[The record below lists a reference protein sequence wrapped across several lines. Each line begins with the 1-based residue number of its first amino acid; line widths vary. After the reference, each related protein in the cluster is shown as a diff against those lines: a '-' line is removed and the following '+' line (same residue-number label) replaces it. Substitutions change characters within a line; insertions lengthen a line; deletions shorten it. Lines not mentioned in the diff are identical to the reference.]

1 MEIVRMQDKQMEA
14 DQKLLF
20 VETSLKRLKRL
31 ALVSMCLRTQT
42 AKIDWLGRGERQLGN
57 MTRPSQLQINH

>member
-31 ALVSMCLRTQT
+31 A
-42 AKIDWLGRGERQLGN
+42 
-57 MTRPSQLQINH
+57 